1 VKVVVVDVVDD
12 DVVVVLHD
20 GRICAGEGM
29 TGRVSGMYGDAA
41 PSYRYVNLEH
51 LSRACARAC
60 TNKVLRAHIPLEVL
74 QVVSEIRACFCMYCF
89 LDDHN
94 FINNHPTDPV

>member
-1 VKVVVVDVVDD
+1 MKVVVVDVVDD

-41 PSYRYVNLEH
+41 
-51 LSRACARAC
+51 
-60 TNKVLRAHIPLEVL
+60 
-74 QVVSEIRACFCMYCF
+74 
-89 LDDHN
+89 
-94 FINNHPTDPV
+94 